1 MNQKVVIVLSVIAGL
16 LIGAAV
22 TAYTWLTA
30 QVGYAMTQP
39 GSLKGKLTVEWI
51 AADQFIFIADP
62 ENPLTFT
69 RSDGV
74 VIQPKRMFTDGGSVP
89 PALRALKSY
98 SPWGFAP
105 AFIIHDWI
113 FTMKH
118 CKIAGYEAYD
128 LNRAATVMSEVMKTL
143 MQDPKYGGANPL
155 VHYSFHEAVTSP
167 TARKYWD
174 AGTCLTDDGPK
185 SDVGPASER
194 SNQKMDQPKSAPSPI
209 ATYTLEF

>member
-1 MNQKVVIVLSVIAGL
+1 MNQKTVIALSVIAGL
-16 LIGAAV
+16 LIGAGV
-22 TAYTWLTA
+22 TAYTWLNA

-39 GSLKGKLTVEWI
+39 GSLKGKLTVQWV

-69 RSDGV
+69 RSDGAI
-74 VIQPKRMFTDGGSVP
+74 IQPKRMFTDGGSVP
-89 PALRALKSY
+89 PALRSLKSY

-118 CKIAGYEAYD
+118 CKVPGYEAYD
-128 LNRAATVMSEVMKTL
+128 LSAAATVMSEVMKTL

-155 VHYSFHEAVTSP
+155 VHYSFYEAVKSP
-167 TARKYWD
+167 TARKYWET
-174 AGTCLTDDGPK
+174 GTCVTDDGAK

-194 SNQKMDQPKSAPSPI
+194 SNQKMAQPKAATPPI